1 MENSTQLNKAIET
14 QAQYTFDVIQEQID
28 ILQNKYWKMHD
39 QIRTIGFDTTHDQFK
54 ALKDLGQLAIAID
67 ALITARGQFSKIR

>member
-14 QAQYTFDVIQEQID
+14 QAQYTFDIIQEQID

-39 QIRTIGFDTTHDQFK
+39 QISKVSFDTTHDQFK